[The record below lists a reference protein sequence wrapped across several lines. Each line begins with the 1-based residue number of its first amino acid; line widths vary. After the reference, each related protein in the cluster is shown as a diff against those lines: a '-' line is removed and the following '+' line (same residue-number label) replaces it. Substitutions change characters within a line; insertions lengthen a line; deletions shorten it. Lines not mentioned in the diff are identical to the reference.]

1 MGLGFRP
8 KIGFLQNKIIKNQVP
23 GLFQGKICRETFDGK
38 FHGKPCN
45 MSLKPVHCHN
55 LSTSFVDIGELV
67 PSWTATTLHRQATGH
82 LAPALMGL
90 VPYEGMVM
98 GNIRNKYTCD

>member
-1 MGLGFRP
+1 M
-8 KIGFLQNKIIKNQVP
+8 
-23 GLFQGKICRETFDGK
+23 
-38 FHGKPCN
+38 
-45 MSLKPVHCHN
+45 
-55 LSTSFVDIGELV
+55 STSFVDIGELV